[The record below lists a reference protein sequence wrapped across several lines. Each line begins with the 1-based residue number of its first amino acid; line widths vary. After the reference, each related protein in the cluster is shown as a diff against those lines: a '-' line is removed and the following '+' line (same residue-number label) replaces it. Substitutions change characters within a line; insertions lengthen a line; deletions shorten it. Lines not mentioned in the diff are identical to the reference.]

1 MHLEIVSKLLGR
13 DKDHIEQLQHS
24 RVPSLGIMEDFTEVD
39 CSMDPSSMA
48 RGSWGLKG
56 HQHPRG
62 HPWTLSPT
70 L

>member
-13 DKDHIEQLQHS
+13 DKDRIEQLQHS
-24 RVPSLGIMEDFTEVD
+24 WVPSHIMEDFTEVD

-62 HPWTLSPT
+62 HSWTLSPP